1 MAQPRKK
8 CPVDIVAANAIFMQ
22 MARNLLFTIF
32 VCFAIITDSIIT
44 FDIKET
50 TMEKVRIQDD
60 LYTYVNQAKLEELV
74 IPDDMPTA
82 GGFSA
87 LSQDVE
93 KLMIGEFNGM
103 CKAASYPN
111 EHLERACTLFTL
123 AKDVKRKKKHGIK
136 PALKHLSILK
146 KLSTM
151 RGYNLHAKELIL
163 KNIEMPL
170 NIMVEANMKDTTH
183 HCVMIQGASVIL
195 PDVSYY
201 KNEQQRDMMLGMWS
215 GFAKQVLAIAGH
227 SEEEADALIR
237 DTLTFDALIAKYAK
251 SQEEWSEYVKM
262 YNPMKTGR
270 VAGMVKPLNLKKLL
284 KDIFGFVPEEII
296 VTEPRYFKNFKEI
309 FNQDTFEAYKNWAY
323 VVTLMGSC
331 SLLSEELRDL
341 GGAFRR
347 AISGIAA
354 TSSPEKFAY
363 QLASSMYS
371 EPVGLYY
378 GEKYFGEEAKKDI
391 TEIVQQI
398 VATYQKRIATN
409 DILEQATKDKAILKL
424 SKMGLK
430 LAYPDRVEAIYD
442 KLVFDGR
449 KSLFE
454 VVTSLRKIRMEENF
468 AKLDKEVDR
477 THWAM
482 PGHMVNA
489 CYDPFVNDI
498 TFPAAIL
505 QAPFYSIHQTRS
517 ENLGGIGAVIGHE
530 ISHAFDSNGAK
541 CDELGNLNNWWTK
554 ADERKFNKKV
564 NAMIKQFD
572 GIQLPWGTVNGKF
585 TVSENIADNGGMAV
599 TLDIMSHTEGVSFEE
614 YFANWARVWCQKA
627 KPEYQALL
635 LQVDVHGPCYLRAN
649 MPPRNFP
656 EWYETFQVK
665 KSDKMYIAPSKRV
678 VIW

>member
-1 MAQPRKK
+1 
-8 CPVDIVAANAIFMQ
+8 
-22 MARNLLFTIF
+22 
-32 VCFAIITDSIIT
+32 
-44 FDIKET
+44 
-50 TMEKVRIQDD
+50 MENIRIQDD
-60 LYTYVNQAKLEELV
+60 LYTYVNQQKLDELV
-74 IPDDMPTA
+74 IPEDMPVA
-82 GGFSA
+82 GGFAS
-87 LSQDVE
+87 LGIEVE
-93 KLMIGEFNGM
+93 KLMIGEFNAM
-103 CKAASYPN
+103 CKDASYPN
-111 EHLERACTLFTL
+111 EYMERACKLFLL

-136 PALKHLSILK
+136 PALKNLSILK
-146 KLSTM
+146 KLATL
-151 RGYNLHAKELIL
+151 RGYNLHTKELML
-163 KNIEMPL
+163 RGIELPL

-183 HCVMIQGASVIL
+183 HCVMVSGPSVIL
-195 PDVSYY
+195 PDASYY
-201 KNEQQRDMMLGMWS
+201 RNEQQRDALLGMWS
-215 GFAKQVLAIAGH
+215 GFAKQVLTIAGH
-227 SEEEADALIR
+227 SEEECDHLLK
-237 DTLTFDALIAKYAK
+237 DTLAFDALLAKFVK

-284 KDIFGFVPEEII
+284 QDLFGFVPEEII
-296 VTEPRYFKNFKEI
+296 VAEPRYFKNFKEV
-309 FNQDTFEAYKNWAY
+309 FNAETFASYKSWAY
-323 VVTLMGSC
+323 VTGLMGSC
-331 SLLSEELRDL
+331 SLLTEELRDL

-354 TSSPEKFAY
+354 NSSAEKFAY
-363 QLASSMYS
+363 QLASGMYS

-430 LAYPDRVEAIYD
+430 LAYPDRVEEIYE
-442 KLVFDGR
+442 KLVFDES
-449 KSLFE
+449 KSLFDI
-454 VVTSLRKIRMEENF
+454 VSSLRKIRMENNLS
-468 AKLDKEVDR
+468 KLGKEVDR

-505 QAPFYSIHQTRS
+505 QPPFYSIKQTRS

-572 GIQLPWGTVNGKF
+572 GIQLPWGVCNGKF

-599 TLDIMSHTEGVSFEE
+599 TLDIMSNSEGVSFEE

-635 LQVDVHGPCYLRAN
+635 LQVDVHGPAYLRAN

-656 EWYETFQVK
+656 EWYAAFGVK
-665 KSDKMYIAPSKRV
+665 KTDGMYLAPSKRV

>member
-1 MAQPRKK
+1 
-8 CPVDIVAANAIFMQ
+8 
-22 MARNLLFTIF
+22 
-32 VCFAIITDSIIT
+32 
-44 FDIKET
+44 
-50 TMEKVRIQDD
+50 MEKIRIQDD
-60 LYTYVNQAKLEELV
+60 LYTYVNQAKLDELV
-74 IPDDMPTA
+74 IPDDMPVA
-82 GGFSA
+82 GGFAA
-87 LSQDVE
+87 LGEDVE
-93 KLMIGEFNGM
+93 KLMIGEFNAM
-103 CKAASYPN
+103 CKAAAYPDA
-111 EHLERACTLFTL
+111 HLERACKLYML

-136 PALKHLSILK
+136 PALKNLAILK
-146 KLSTM
+146 KLSTI
-151 RGYNLHAKELIL
+151 RSFNLRTKELML
-163 KNIEMPL
+163 KGIELPL

-183 HCVMIQGASVIL
+183 HCVMIQGPSAIL

-201 KNEQQRDMMLGMWS
+201 KNEQQKEQLLNLWS
-215 GFAKQVLAIAGH
+215 GFAKQVLLIAGH
-227 SEEEADALIR
+227 SQEQADELIK
-237 DTLTFDALIAKYAK
+237 DTLAFDALIANYVK
-251 SQEEWSEYVKM
+251 SNEEWSEYTKM

-284 KDIFGFVPEEII
+284 QDLFGFVPEEII
-296 VTEPRYFKNFKEI
+296 VTEPRYFKNFKEV
-309 FNQDTFEAYKNWAY
+309 FNGDTFEAYKNWAY
-323 VVTLMGSC
+323 VTTLMGNC
-331 SLLSEELRDL
+331 GLLSEQLRDL

-347 AISGIAA
+347 ALSGIAA
-354 TSSPEKFAY
+354 VSSAEKFAY

-378 GEKYFGEEAKKDI
+378 GKKYFGEEAKKDI
-391 TEIVQQI
+391 TEIVKQI
-398 VATYQKRIATN
+398 VATYQKRIAEN
-409 DILEQATKDKAILKL
+409 DILEPATKEKAILKL
-424 SKMGLK
+424 NKMGLK
-430 LAYPDRVEAIYD
+430 LAYPDRVEEIYS
-442 KLVFDGR
+442 KLVFDES
-449 KSLFE
+449 KSLFD
-454 VVTSLRKIRMEENF
+454 VVTALKRIRMEENF
-468 AKLDKEVDR
+468 AKLGKEVDR

-505 QAPFYSIHQTRS
+505 QAPFYSLSQTRS

-572 GIQLPWGTVNGKF
+572 GIELPWGTVNGKF

-599 TLDIMSHTEGVSFEE
+599 TLDIMSRTEGASFEE

-656 EWYETFQVK
+656 EWYEAFKVK
-665 KSDKMYIAPSKRV
+665 KTDGMYLAPSKRV

>member
-1 MAQPRKK
+1 
-8 CPVDIVAANAIFMQ
+8 
-22 MARNLLFTIF
+22 
-32 VCFAIITDSIIT
+32 
-44 FDIKET
+44 
-50 TMEKVRIQDD
+50 MENIRIQDD

-74 IPDDMPTA
+74 IPEDMPVA
-82 GGFSA
+82 GGFA
-87 LSQDVE
+87 TLSTDVE
-93 KLMIGEFNGM
+93 KLMIGEFNTM
-103 CKAASYPN
+103 CESAAYPN
-111 EHLERACTLFTL
+111 EHLERACKLYAL

-136 PALKHLSILK
+136 PALKNLAILK
-146 KLSTM
+146 KLGTL
-151 RGYNLHAKELIL
+151 RGYNLHGKELIL
-163 KNIEMPL
+163 KGIAMP
-170 NIMVEANMKDTTH
+170 IGIAVEPNMKDTIH
-183 HCVMIQGASVIL
+183 HCVMVQGPNVIL
-195 PDVSYY
+195 PDASYY
-201 KNEQQRDMMLGMWS
+201 AEGKEQQRDMLLNLWS

-227 SEEEADALIR
+227 GEEEAEQLIKE
-237 DTLTFDALIAKYAK
+237 TLAFDGLVAKYVK
-251 SQEEWSEYVKM
+251 TREEWSEYTKI

-284 KDIFGFVPEEII
+284 TDLFGVVPEEII
-296 VTEPRYFKNFKEI
+296 VAEPRYFKNFKEV
-309 FNQDTFEAYKNWAY
+309 FNADTFEMYKKWAY
-323 VVTLMGSC
+323 VTSLMGSC

-341 GGAFRR
+341 GGGFYR
-347 AISGIAA
+347 ALSGIAA
-354 TSSPEKFAY
+354 AAVPEKFAY
-363 QLASSMYS
+363 QLASGLYS
-371 EPVGLYY
+371 EPIGLYY
-378 GEKYFGEEAKKDI
+378 GQKYFGEEAKKDI
-391 TEIVQQI
+391 IDIVKQI
-398 VATYQKRIATN
+398 VATYQKRIANN

-430 LAYPDRVEAIYD
+430 MAYPDRVEALYD
-442 KLVFDGR
+442 KLVFDES
-449 KSLFE
+449 KSLFDI
-454 VVTSLRKIRMEENF
+454 VSALRKIRMEDNF
-468 AKLDKEVDR
+468 AKLDQEVDR

-505 QAPFYSIHQTRS
+505 QPPFYSIHQTRS

-572 GIQLPWGTVNGKF
+572 GIELPWGVCNGKF

-599 TLDIMSHTEGVSFEE
+599 TLDIMSNSEGVSFEE

-635 LQVDVHGPCYLRAN
+635 LQVDVHGPAYLRAN

-656 EWYETFQVK
+656 EWYETFKVK
-665 KSDKMYIAPSKRV
+665 KTDGMYLAPSKRV
-678 VIW
+678 IIW